1 MIGFRAQEFPL
12 KGGIALPGG
21 SAVRGARVKKSQLTI
36 VCNAL

>member
-21 SAVRGARVKKSQLTI
+21 SAGRSTRVK
-36 VCNAL
+36 NPN